1 MVRNSDKC
9 VPLPPFIELRFFLF
23 FFYSCDL
30 FLGSDGDYL
39 ESRSTFYDTSEAG
52 ACQRFCR
59 PSGVVS
65 RWEVLTDKD
74 DSWCQSVGFRGKYKP
89 PLNAGPGS
97 NRVRN
102 KQSGVCQRTIDRGH
116 NVQSVTWMPNCQGF
130 ISVEGMNIV
139 MLVRK

>member
-59 PSGVVS
+59 PSGMVS
-65 RWEVLTDKD
+65 RWEVLTDED
-74 DSWCQSVGFRGKYKP
+74 DSRCQSVGFRGKRKI
-89 PLNAGPGS
+89 PLTAGPGLLDLIGFATNS
-97 NRVRN
+97 REYVNGRLIAVITFNRLHGCR
-102 KQSGVCQRTIDRGH
+102 
-116 NVQSVTWMPNCQGF
+116 
-130 ISVEGMNIV
+130 IV
-139 MLVRK
+139 KALSLSRE